1 MCPHVYLEGTTL
13 CAFVFTLIAAE
24 GLFSGVNKNVN
35 FQKSSRIERVVT
47 HGASV
52 VFLSSLSL
60 GCGRHC
66 VEADL
71 LLFQLCLSCIRTLD

>member
-13 CAFVFTLIAAE
+13 CSVVFTLIAAE

>member
-1 MCPHVYLEGTTL
+1 MYKLVPPVGSRSV
-13 CAFVFTLIAAE
+13 AFERTEFATKI
-24 GLFSGVNKNVN
+24 LFSGVNKNVN